1 MLTRHSL
8 PHRRRRA
15 TSISSAPPASFS
27 GQPRLTLTAFARKAL
42 PELPAD
48 AIDEMVKARTLA
60 ENITILAATMPA
72 VTSPQ
77 RWIGLLDCVPAR
89 VRKAA
94 NARARAMGMEGLTNM
109 AGRPLAVLDLI
120 EAANG

>member
-1 MLTRHSL
+1 MLTDQAF
-8 PHRRRRA
+8 PCRRRRGSSIA
-15 TSISSAPPASFS
+15 TTPPASFS
-27 GQPRLTLTAFARKAL
+27 RQPRMSLLAFARKAL

-77 RWIGLLDCVPAR
+77 RWVGLLDACR
-89 VRKAA
+89 R
-94 NARARAMGMEGLTNM
+94 G
-109 AGRPLAVLDLI
+109 
-120 EAANG
+120 